1 MAERS
6 TWAET
11 HLNAVNKLLCWD
23 RSFLG
28 KATRSVG
35 TSHIPASRAVHLA
48 VRRER
53 QVGGGGGEAVSD
65 TAVETGSAFHRTS
78 ATRLTFCEP
87 FSNPVQFQ
95 NSDQPSAYREALG
108 AKTCDTDA
116 DVPVILAQKDEWE
129 SKFHCRAC
137 TKTKRSAIR
146 QRSAPIST
154 AVS

>member
-53 QVGGGGGEAVSD
+53 QVGEGGGKQFRILRKKRA
-65 TAVETGSAFHRTS
+65 
-78 ATRLTFCEP
+78 RL
-87 FSNPVQFQ
+87 S
-95 NSDQPSAYREALG
+95 
-108 AKTCDTDA
+108 
-116 DVPVILAQKDEWE
+116 IAQAP
-129 SKFHCRAC
+129 RA
-137 TKTKRSAIR
+137 
-146 QRSAPIST
+146 
-154 AVS
+154 

>member
-53 QVGGGGGEAVSD
+53 QVGEGGGSSFGYC
-65 TAVETGSAFHRTS
+65 GRNGLGF
-78 ATRLTFCEP
+78 
-87 FSNPVQFQ
+87 
-95 NSDQPSAYREALG
+95 PSHKRHAL
-108 AKTCDTDA
+108 DF
-116 DVPVILAQKDEWE
+116 L
-129 SKFHCRAC
+129 RAL
-137 TKTKRSAIR
+137 
-146 QRSAPIST
+146 Q
-154 AVS
+154 